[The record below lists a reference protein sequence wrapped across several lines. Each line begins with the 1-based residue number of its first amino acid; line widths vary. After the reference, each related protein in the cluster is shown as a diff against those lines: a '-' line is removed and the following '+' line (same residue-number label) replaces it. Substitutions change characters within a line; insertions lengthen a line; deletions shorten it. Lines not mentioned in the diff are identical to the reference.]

1 MAFDQ
6 TSIRTTFANLIDA
19 APNKLTVTYSGSD
32 YDAVKTNLMK
42 ELAYSDWGVDNKYRF
57 SVMLSVSDFGTVPAV
72 DEKVTIDTVE
82 YRILNTESD
91 SMDATLN
98 LDLGEEYA

>member
-1 MAFDQ
+1 MAFTQ
-6 TSIRTTFANLIDA
+6 STIRTTFANLIDA

-32 YDAVKTNLMK
+32 YDAVKTQLMK

-57 SVMLSVSDFGTVPAV
+57 SVMLSVSDFVTVPAV
-72 DEKVTIDTVE
+72 DDKVTISGTD
-82 YRILNTESD
+82 YRILNTEQD
-91 SMDATLN
+91 SMDATLK